1 MKLPSLEKE
10 IPKELF
16 ARFWIPV
23 MNSVMVLSFIL
34 KFYQFGSDEKAFSL
48 VNGLT
53 GAFLFAIVT
62 LITAYI
68 TGSRSIGSYVRFL
81 ILYIAFVPHM
91 KLSYLARLADFS
103 YTFHIR
109 DHSFSAKWEGS
120 LVLWASDVSE
130 YMRIL
135 LPMTLLML
143 GATIHDKFPKW
154 YRILLVA
161 AVVMALLLYVFEG
174 TVNLFKY
181 GIALIFVIIISDC
194 WSRMR
199 LLEER
204 KPQIMVLWAE
214 MLLFAAMWAKG
225 ITLIIR

>member
-16 ARFWIPV
+16 AKFWIPT

-34 KFYQFGSDEKAFSL
+34 KFYQFGNDEKEFSL
-48 VNGLT
+48 MSGLV

-68 TGSRSIGSYVRFL
+68 TGSRTIGSYVRFL
-81 ILYIAFVPHM
+81 ILYIAFVPHL
-91 KLSYLARLADFS
+91 KLSYITRLTDLS
-103 YTFHIR
+103 YTLHIR
-109 DHSFSAKWEGS
+109 DHSFSAKWQGS
-120 LVLWASDVSE
+120 LALWASDVSE

-135 LPMTLLML
+135 LPMALLML

-154 YRILLVA
+154 YRIRLITA
-161 AVVMALLLYVFEG
+161 IVMALLLYVFEG

-181 GIALIFVIIISDC
+181 GISIIFVIIISDC

-204 KPQIMVLWAE
+204 KSQIMVLWAE

-225 ITLIIR
+225 LTLIIK

>member
-48 VNGLT
+48 VGGLK

-81 ILYIAFVPHM
+81 ILYIAFVPHL
-91 KLSYLARLADFS
+91 KLSYLSRLADLS

-109 DHSFSAKWEGS
+109 DHSFSAKWQGS
-120 LVLWASDVSE
+120 IVLWASDVSE

-135 LPMTLLML
+135 LPMALLML
-143 GATIHDKFPKW
+143 GVTIHDKFPKW
-154 YRILLVA
+154 YRILLVT

-181 GIALIFVIIISDC
+181 GIALVFVIIISDC

-204 KPQIMVLWAE
+204 KPQVMVLWAE

-225 ITLIIR
+225 LTLIVR

>member
-16 ARFWIPV
+16 AKFWIPT

-34 KFYQFGSDEKAFSL
+34 KFYQFGNDEKEFSL
-48 VNGLT
+48 MGGLV

-68 TGSRSIGSYVRFL
+68 TGSRTIGSYVRFL
-81 ILYIAFVPHM
+81 ILYIAFVPHL
-91 KLSYLARLADFS
+91 KLSYITRLTDLS

-109 DHSFSAKWEGS
+109 DHSFSAKWQGS
-120 LVLWASDVSE
+120 LALWASDVSE

-135 LPMTLLML
+135 LPMALLML

-154 YRILLVA
+154 YRILLITA
-161 AVVMALLLYVFEG
+161 IVMALLLYVFEG

-181 GIALIFVIIISDC
+181 GISIIFVIIISDC

-225 ITLIIR
+225 LTLIIK

>member
-48 VNGLT
+48 VGGLK

-68 TGSRSIGSYVRFL
+68 TGSRTIGSYVRFL
-81 ILYIAFVPHM
+81 ILYIAFVPHL
-91 KLSYLARLADFS
+91 KLSYLSRLADLS

-109 DHSFSAKWEGS
+109 DHSFSAKWQGS
-120 LVLWASDVSE
+120 IVLWASDVSE

-135 LPMTLLML
+135 LPMALLML

-154 YRILLVA
+154 YRILLVT

-181 GIALIFVIIISDC
+181 GIALVFVIIISDC

-204 KPQIMVLWAE
+204 KPQVMVLWAE

-225 ITLIIR
+225 LTLIVR

>member
-1 MKLPSLEKE
+1 
-10 IPKELF
+10 
-16 ARFWIPV
+16 

-48 VNGLT
+48 VGGLK

-81 ILYIAFVPHM
+81 ILYIAFVPHL
-91 KLSYLARLADFS
+91 KLSYLSRLADLS

-109 DHSFSAKWEGS
+109 DHSFSAKWQGS
-120 LVLWASDVSE
+120 IVLWASDVSE

-135 LPMTLLML
+135 LPMALLML
-143 GATIHDKFPKW
+143 GVTIHDKFPKW
-154 YRILLVA
+154 YRILLVT

-181 GIALIFVIIISDC
+181 GIALVFVIIISDC

-204 KPQIMVLWAE
+204 KPQVMVLWAE

-225 ITLIIR
+225 LTLIVR

>member
-48 VNGLT
+48 VGGLK

-68 TGSRSIGSYVRFL
+68 TGSRTIGSYVRFL
-81 ILYIAFVPHM
+81 ILYIAFVPHL
-91 KLSYLARLADFS
+91 KLSYLSRLADLS

-109 DHSFSAKWEGS
+109 DHSFSAKWQGS
-120 LVLWASDVSE
+120 IVLWASDVSE

-135 LPMTLLML
+135 LPMALLML

-154 YRILLVA
+154 YRILLVM

-181 GIALIFVIIISDC
+181 GIALVFVIIISDC

-204 KPQIMVLWAE
+204 KPQVMVLWAE

-225 ITLIIR
+225 LTLIVR

>member
-91 KLSYLARLADFS
+91 KLSYLTRLADLS

-109 DHSFSAKWEGS
+109 DHSFSEKWQGS
-120 LVLWASDVSE
+120 IALWASDVSE

-154 YRILLVA
+154 YRIILVA

-181 GIALIFVIIISDC
+181 GIALVFVIIISDC

-225 ITLIIR
+225 LTLIIR

>member
-48 VNGLT
+48 VGGLK

-68 TGSRSIGSYVRFL
+68 TGSRTIGSYVRFL
-81 ILYIAFVPHM
+81 ILYIAFVPHL
-91 KLSYLARLADFS
+91 KLSYLSRLADLS

-109 DHSFSAKWEGS
+109 DHSFSAKWQGS
-120 LVLWASDVSE
+120 IVLWASDVSE

-135 LPMTLLML
+135 LPMALLML

-204 KPQIMVLWAE
+204 KPQVMVLWAE

-225 ITLIIR
+225 LTLIVR

>member
-1 MKLPSLEKE
+1 MKFPSLEKE

-48 VNGLT
+48 VGGLK

-81 ILYIAFVPHM
+81 ILYIAFVPHL
-91 KLSYLARLADFS
+91 KLSYLSRLADLS

-109 DHSFSAKWEGS
+109 DHSFSAKWQGS
-120 LVLWASDVSE
+120 IVLWASDVSE

-135 LPMTLLML
+135 LPMALLML
-143 GATIHDKFPKW
+143 GVTIHDKFPKW
-154 YRILLVA
+154 YRILLVT

-181 GIALIFVIIISDC
+181 GIALVFVIIISDC

-204 KPQIMVLWAE
+204 KPQVMVLWAE

-225 ITLIIR
+225 LTLIVR

>member
-48 VNGLT
+48 VGGLK

-68 TGSRSIGSYVRFL
+68 TGSRTIGSYVRFL
-81 ILYIAFVPHM
+81 ILYIAFVPHL
-91 KLSYLARLADFS
+91 KLSYLSRLADLS

-109 DHSFSAKWEGS
+109 DHSFSAKWQGS
-120 LVLWASDVSE
+120 IVLWASDVSE

-135 LPMTLLML
+135 LPMALLML

-154 YRILLVA
+154 YRILLVT

-174 TVNLFKY
+174 TVNLFIY
-181 GIALIFVIIISDC
+181 GIALVFVIIISDC

-204 KPQIMVLWAE
+204 KPQVMVLWAE

-225 ITLIIR
+225 LTLIVR